1 MEEIGQILH
10 KDYLLL
16 QDGDLSGS
24 NLNERLM
31 MHAQYLRTCNFA
43 EFRLLIPHKT
53 PEAIKRIK
61 AILVII

>member
-31 MHAQYLRTCNFA
+31 
-43 EFRLLIPHKT
+43 
-53 PEAIKRIK
+53 RISPRK
-61 AILVII
+61 SGI

>member
-31 MHAQYLRTCNFA
+31 MHAQYLRT
-43 EFRLLIPHKT
+43 
-53 PEAIKRIK
+53 
-61 AILVII
+61 